1 MIESSISTTDVPQ
14 VPVVI
19 GSRDYFKL
27 EKAASTLMATER
39 MTQLQNV
46 TQWVLDNAN
55 DPEAQMIIPSI
66 IALANETDDIV
77 IQHHYYRFF
86 RQLLY
91 KSPIMDN
98 SRLSVL
104 SVPPEKILEVV
115 EGKITR
121 HLSIIQRDPVG
132 RR

>member
-77 IQHHYYRFF
+77 I
-86 RQLLY
+86 
-91 KSPIMDN
+91 
-98 SRLSVL
+98 
-104 SVPPEKILEVV
+104 
-115 EGKITR
+115 
-121 HLSIIQRDPVG
+121 
-132 RR
+132 